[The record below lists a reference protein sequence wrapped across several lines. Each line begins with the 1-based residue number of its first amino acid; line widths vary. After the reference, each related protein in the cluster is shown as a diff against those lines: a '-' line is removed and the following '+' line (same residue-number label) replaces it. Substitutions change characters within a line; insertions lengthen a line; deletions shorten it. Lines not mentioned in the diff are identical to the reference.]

1 MAEEKKVFSKRVYGA
16 VVIKSKLANYN
27 ADFTGNPRTLPD
39 GIVYA
44 TDKVLKFKI
53 RDYLAKNG
61 CEIFTK
67 TKYKENGNPMR
78 LEEVYN
84 YHFGEI
90 SHDKLDILK
99 NLLSIIDVRL
109 FGATFAMQS
118 GSKNDNNVNVSIH
131 GPVQISYGVNRFLE
145 FRDSGMFTDQIGS
158 PYASKEDASQTTL
171 GAQTRSFEAHYVHHF
186 SINPKNLSA
195 FLEQIKKELE
205 SNVQDIFMK
214 VKKVDK
220 HNELLKDVIEKRI
233 EILLKKEYGDFLKE
247 NLSKIDKKTVKEWE
261 KFLINEED
269 KIKKNFIDLDRVLS
283 SLTEEDINL
292 LKQSLQV
299 AVTAYDSTSKKDSE
313 NELLLWIE
321 LNEDSAVI
329 LRNFTELIEIKKD
342 GEKSKI
348 DLGKV
353 FDYLNDYLNEISKI
367 EIFYDSDFTEIEGI
381 PSGWE
386 NGNKKKVDCFEKL
399 GKFSNNEKNMNN
411 SCANKKE
418 EEK

>member
-39 GIVYA
+39 GTVYA

-53 RDYLAKNG
+53 RDYLEKSG
-61 CEIFTK
+61 KEIFSK
-67 TKYKENGNPMR
+67 TKYKENGNPMT
-78 LEEVYN
+78 LEEVSK
-84 YHFGEI
+84 YHFGEV
-90 SHDKLDILK
+90 SNDKLEVLN
-99 NLLSIIDVRL
+99 NLLSLIDVRL

-118 GSKNDNNVNVSIH
+118 GGKNDNNVNVSIH

-186 SINPKNLSA
+186 SINPKNLLL
-195 FLEQIKKELE
+195 FLTQVLKEKMVVDLTVTNKKKLNKNKTIEKINQLITHDELK
-205 SNVQDIFMK
+205 QKFL
-214 VKKVDK
+214 KKL
-220 HNELLKDVIEKRI
+220 NEITEEKIDEWKNFVRNNMLNDLLKIE
-233 EILLKKEYGDFLKE
+233 DF
-247 NLSKIDKKTVKEWE
+247 E
-261 KFLINEED
+261 KCFLQE
-269 KIKKNFIDLDRVLS
+269 S
-283 SLTEEDINL
+283 DINL